1 MSDASHDGKPEKPAT
16 SRSLNT
22 FLQVVQGF
30 QPQADLG
37 VGGSSITEP
46 QGTASLVSSSPGA
59 EVLSNGES
67 EDKGLGRR
75 ARERS
80 QRRREILE
88 VARQHFARGG
98 YTGTTLESIAKVAEF
113 AKPTLYQFFSSK
125 EHLFHSILM
134 DGYQDLLGI
143 QRKAINGES
152 DAASQLRTLCIMFLI
167 YYRKHLDFYI
177 LHRQFQHRLR
187 QAADNPWHENSRK
200 LNQEIRD
207 KVRGLLA
214 RGMSDGDFI
223 PMDSERL
230 CSVFLE
236 SLSIYT
242 QAFQDGG
249 ELRTAT
255 EMADEIMRLF
265 LDGIRQRG

>member
-1 MSDASHDGKPEKPAT
+1 MADLPRDEELPSAAPS
-16 SRSLNT
+16 SSLSA

-30 QPQADLG
+30 QPQSGTVPAAALP
-37 VGGSSITEP
+37 EP
-46 QGTASLVSSSPGA
+46 VAEAETSSPKPAGK
-59 EVLSNGES
+59 ES
-67 EDKGLGRR
+67 EGDAEDKGLGRR

-88 VARQHFARGG
+88 VARQHFARSG
-98 YTGTTLESIAKVAEF
+98 YAGTTLESIAKVAEF
-113 AKPTLYQFFSSK
+113 AKPTLYQFFTNK
-125 EHLFHSILM
+125 EHLFHSILA

-152 DAASQLRTLCIMFLI
+152 NAAAQLRTLCIMFLI

-187 QAADNPWHENSRK
+187 QPADNPWHEQSRV

-207 KVRGLLA
+207 KVRGVLA
-214 RGMSDGDFI
+214 KGMSSGDFL
-223 PMDSERL
+223 PLDADRL

-265 LDGIRQRG
+265 LDGIRNRS

>member
-1 MSDASHDGKPEKPAT
+1 M
-16 SRSLNT
+16 
-22 FLQVVQGF
+22 
-30 QPQADLG
+30 
-37 VGGSSITEP
+37 
-46 QGTASLVSSSPGA
+46 
-59 EVLSNGES
+59 
-67 EDKGLGRR
+67 GRR

-98 YTGTTLESIAKVAEF
+98 YNGTTLESIAKVAEF
-113 AKPTLYQFFSSK
+113 AKPTLYQFFTSK
-125 EHLFHSILM
+125 EHLFHSILA

-143 QRKAINGES
+143 QRKAINGEG

-187 QAADNPWHENSRK
+187 QPADNPWHEQSRR
-200 LNQEIRD
+200 LNGEIRER
-207 KVRGLLA
+207 VRGLLTK
-214 RGMSDGDFI
+214 GMVDGDFQS
-223 PMDSERL
+223 MDAERL

-255 EMADEIMRLF
+255 EMADEIMRLV
-265 LDGIRQRG
+265 LDGIRVRGPIRA

>member
-1 MSDASHDGKPEKPAT
+1 M
-16 SRSLNT
+16 
-22 FLQVVQGF
+22 
-30 QPQADLG
+30 
-37 VGGSSITEP
+37 
-46 QGTASLVSSSPGA
+46 SSPGSD
-59 EVLSNGES
+59 ED
-67 EDKGLGRR
+67 DKGMGRR

-98 YTGTTLESIAKVAEF
+98 YNGTTLESIAKVAEF
-113 AKPTLYQFFSSK
+113 AKPTLYQFFTSK
-125 EHLFHSILM
+125 EHLFHSILA

-143 QRKAINGES
+143 QRKAINGEG

-187 QAADNPWHENSRK
+187 QPADNPWHEQSRR
-200 LNQEIRD
+200 LNGEIRER
-207 KVRGLLA
+207 VRGLLTK
-214 RGMSDGDFI
+214 GMVDGDFQS
-223 PMDSERL
+223 MDAERL

-255 EMADEIMRLF
+255 EMADEIMRLV
-265 LDGIRQRG
+265 LDGIRVRGPIRA